1 MRSAMK
7 FANIAVDAGNEV
19 KVFFLG
25 EYFDTKIINAEEVN
39 LKERMESFLEKG
51 GQLYT
56 CGTCIVIEKYVD
68 TGACP
73 LSTMEDLY
81 EIVEWADKIIHF

>member
-1 MRSAMK
+1 MER
-7 FANIAVDAGNEV
+7 
-19 KVFFLG
+19 FLG
-25 EYFDTKIINAEEVN
+25 
-39 LKERMESFLEKG
+39 RG

-81 EIVEWADKIIHF
+81 KIVDWADKIVHF